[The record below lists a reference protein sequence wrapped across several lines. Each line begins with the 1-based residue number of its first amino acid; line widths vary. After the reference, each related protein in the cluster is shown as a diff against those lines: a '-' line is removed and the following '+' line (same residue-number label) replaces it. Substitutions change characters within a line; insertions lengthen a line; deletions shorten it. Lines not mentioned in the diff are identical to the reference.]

1 MCSSAIA
8 AVNVASAAI
17 ARVASA
23 AKSVVNTPSAATAR
37 AASADK
43 SVVNVDSAAR
53 AVIASASTAA
63 CTAATAAALAVTAR
77 PAVKY
82 NCEPSVMCEV
92 VKTTTPVWPLTLS
105 TVATELIIPVAGS

>member
-1 MCSSAIA
+1 MRAE
-8 AVNVASAAI
+8 ASAAT
-17 ARVASA
+17 A
-23 AKSVVNTPSAATAR
+23 VVNTPSAAVAR
-37 AASADK
+37 VTSADK
-43 SVVNVDSAAR
+43 SAVNTPSAAR
-53 AVIASASTAA
+53 AAVASASTAA